1 MDIRNVQKT
10 GNMFYVYMPTSWCKQ
25 FNIKAGSK
33 VTTFQNNDGSLS
45 ISANLKEKEL
55 QKLDLQLSKENQDNI
70 NKLIVAC
77 YVNPLKSFSI
87 NLEKELDI
95 SKLLLQKKLLSV
107 ELVEFDRRH
116 ISCES
121 SFSVD
126 DPLSLLR
133 TMIRKIKNMIYI
145 MTKSPNK
152 ELIDRYEEE
161 IDRSNMHINK
171 SVISMIT
178 HNKPAK
184 YKIIE
189 LHYMSN
195 IARDLERLV
204 DHFKEISPT
213 EKKYIL
219 NVENAIDYLDKI
231 FTGLDNRKNFK
242 FDYNIALDF
251 SKFASDVPYL
261 EVKNSLSYHKVRVKA
276 ALESISEILMNWSIT
291 EEIARKSKG

>member
-10 GNMFYVYMPTSWCKQ
+10 GNMFYVYLPTNWCKQ
-25 FNIKAGSK
+25 FNIKAASK
-33 VTTFQNNDGSLS
+33 VTTYQNNDGSLS
-45 ISANLKEKEL
+45 ISADIKEKEL
-55 QKLDLQLSKENQDNI
+55 QKLDLKLSKENQNNI

-77 YVNPLKSFSI
+77 YVNPLKSFTI
-87 NLEKELDI
+87 HLEKELDI

-107 ELVEFDRRH
+107 ELVEFDRKN

-126 DPLSLLR
+126 NPLSLLR
-133 TMIRKIKNMIYI
+133 TMIRKIKNLIYI
-145 MTKSPNK
+145 MSKNYNK
-152 ELIDRYEEE
+152 ELIERYEEE

-184 YKIIE
+184 HKIIE

-195 IARDLERLV
+195 IARDLEKLV
-204 DHFKEISPT
+204 DHFKEIKPI
-213 EKKYIL
+213 EKRYISII
-219 NVENAIDYLDKI
+219 EKAIDELDKI
-231 FTGLDNRKNFK
+231 FSGLDNRKNFK
-242 FDYNIALDF
+242 FDYNIALNF
-251 SKFASDVPYL
+251 SNLALEVPYL
-261 EVKNSLSYHKVRVKA
+261 EVKNKQSYHKVRVKS

-291 EEIARKSKG
+291 EEISRKNKN

>member
-10 GNMFYVYMPTSWCKQ
+10 GNMFYVYLPTTWCKQ

-33 VTTFQNNDGSLS
+33 VSTSQSNDGSLLV
-45 ISANLKEKEL
+45 SANIKERDLK
-55 QKLDLQLSKENQDNI
+55 KLDLKLSKDFQENI

-107 ELVEFDRRH
+107 ELVEFDRKH

-145 MTKSPNK
+145 MTKSKNK
-152 ELIDRYEEE
+152 ELVERYEEE

-171 SVISMIT
+171 SVISMIS

-184 YKIIE
+184 HNIIE

-204 DHFKEISPT
+204 DHFKEIPSS
-213 EKKYIL
+213 EQKYIS
-219 NVENAIDYLDKI
+219 VIEKAIDYLDKL
-231 FTGLDNRKNFK
+231 FTIIDDRKNQT
-242 FDYNIALDF
+242 FDYNMALVF
-251 SKFASDVPYL
+251 STMASDVPYL
-261 EVKNSLSYHKVRVKA
+261 DVKNKLSYHKVRVKA
-276 ALESISEILMNWSIT
+276 ALEAISEVLMNWSIT
-291 EEIARKSKG
+291 EEISRKTK

>member
-33 VTTFQNNDGSLS
+33 VSTFQNNDGSLS
-45 ISANLKEKEL
+45 ISANLKEREL
-55 QKLDLQLSKENQDNI
+55 QSLDLQLSKDHQPNI

-87 NLEKELDI
+87 NLDKELDI

-107 ELVEFDRRH
+107 ELIEFDRKH

-121 SFSVD
+121 SFSID

-133 TMIRKIKNMIYI
+133 TMVRKIKNMIYI
-145 MTKSPNK
+145 VSKNHNK
-152 ELIDRYEEE
+152 ELLERYEEE
-161 IDRSNMHINK
+161 IDRNNMHINK
-171 SVISMIT
+171 SVIGMIT

-204 DHFKEISPT
+204 DHFKEIPSNET
-213 EKKYIL
+213 KFIL
-219 NVENAIDYLDKI
+219 NLEKTIDLLDKVV
-231 FTGLDNRKNFK
+231 TNLDNRKTVK
-242 FDYNIALDF
+242 FDYLVALEF
-251 SKFASDVPYL
+251 SKKVSDISFL
-261 EVKNSLSYHKVRVKA
+261 EVKDSLSYHKVRVKA

-291 EEIARKSKG
+291 EEISRKSKI

>member
-10 GNMFYVYMPTSWCKQ
+10 GNMFYVYMPTTWCKQ

-45 ISANLKEKEL
+45 ISANLKEREM
-55 QKLDLQLSKENQDNI
+55 QKLELQLSKENQENI

-87 NLEKELDI
+87 NLDKDFDI

-107 ELVEFDRRH
+107 ELIEFDKKH

-133 TMIRKIKNMIYI
+133 TMIRKIKNLIYI

-152 ELIDRYEEE
+152 ELVDRYEEE

-184 YKIIE
+184 YNIIE
-189 LHYMSN
+189 LHYMN
-195 IARDLERLV
+195 IIARDLERLV
-204 DHFKEISPT
+204 DHLKEISSSENKFINHV
-213 EKKYIL
+213 EK
-219 NVENAIDYLDKI
+219 AIDFLDKI
-231 FTGLDNRKNFK
+231 FTGLDDKKNFK
-242 FDYNIALDF
+242 FNYLLALEF
-251 SKFASDVPYL
+251 SKSTSDVPFL
-261 EVKNSLSYHKVRVKA
+261 EVKNTLTYHKVRVKA

-291 EEIARKSKG
+291 EEIARKNNK